1 MGLNKP
7 SRTTP
12 LFVDMDLST
21 QLLHRS
27 HGEFLQLT
35 RTEKKKLR
43 LYYQVRVQKDKD
55 FEQQQNIR
63 TKIQE

>member
-12 LFVDMDLST
+12 LFVDMDLSA

-27 HGEFLQLT
+27 HGEFLQLSNI
-35 RTEKKKLR
+35 EKKKLS
-43 LYYQVRVQKDKD
+43 LYYQVRVQKDKG
-55 FEQQQNIR
+55 FEQQQNIKR
-63 TKIQE
+63 KIL